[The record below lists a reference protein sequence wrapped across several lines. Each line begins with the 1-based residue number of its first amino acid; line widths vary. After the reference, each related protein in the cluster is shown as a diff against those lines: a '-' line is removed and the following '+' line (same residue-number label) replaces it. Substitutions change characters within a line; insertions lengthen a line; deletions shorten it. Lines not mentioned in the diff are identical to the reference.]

1 MKLSLFGALLTVVSG
16 DAVKTLSAVD
26 LDKLVA
32 EGKTVFTK
40 FYSPKC
46 PHCVR
51 VAPLWEE
58 LATKAADVKDFVVA
72 EIDCTANRE
81 TCKRYNVQGVPSLQ
95 LVKDGQVYLYKGARE
110 VADFVKFALE
120 QGYQAAGVTA
130 SALPGA
136 EQVKTF
142 SEKVVEGVTEVFQQF
157 SAIANY
163 SPMVVFILLALGFLS
178 GASVTGL
185 LVLASKPKAPCENGP
200 CEAGKPCEASK
211 WSEAEKKKKAAGE
224 KTD

>member
-1 MKLSLFGALLTVVSG
+1 MKIVSFILGALSVIVECGSVQSVSG
-16 DAVKTLSAVD
+16 VE
-26 LDKLVA
+26 LDKMIA

-58 LATKAADVKDFVVA
+58 LAKEARDFVVA
-72 EIDCTANRE
+72 EVDCTANRE
-81 TCKRYNVQGVPSLQ
+81 ACKRFNVQGVPSLQ
-95 LVKDGQVYLYKGARE
+95 LVKQGKVYLYKGARE
-110 VADFVKFALE
+110 MANFLKFAT
-120 QGYQAAGVTA
+120 GGFSDVQA
-130 SALPGA
+130 SDLPGA
-136 EQVKTF
+136 EKIKTLT
-142 SEKVVEGVTEVFQQF
+142 ERAVEASTELVQQL

-163 SPMVVFILLALGFLS
+163 SPLAVFLLLGLGFLS

-185 LVLASKPKAPCENGP
+185 VALAANK
-200 CEAGKPCEASK
+200 KPCEA
-211 WSEAEKKKKAAGE
+211 AAGAPCAAVPATAAAAAAGKKVGGE